1 MSEDKNMK
9 KSVPDNSGE
18 VDHTLLQKVSND
30 EIDLEIDLQRDDEIA
45 ADKPPHHL

>member
-9 KSVPDNSGE
+9 KSIPDNSGE
-18 VDHTLLQKVSND
+18 VDHPLLQKVSND
-30 EIDLEIDLQRDDEIA
+30 EIDLEIDLMRDDEIA